1 MCHELLYSTIGTME
15 QLTKRVKIGYG
26 VGDLGGNLFFTMSGF
41 YLLFYLTDVVGLAA
55 GLAGTALMIGKI
67 WDAVTDPVVGY
78 LSDRTPGPFGR
89 RRPWIFAGVWL
100 TWASLI
106 WMFSPP
112 GSNIFLWVILANC
125 VLNTGYTFIN
135 IPYGALTPDLTTDFN
150 ERTLL
155 NGYRM
160 SFAVIGTFIGAGGVL
175 VLVDAFGGGLGGW
188 RSMSVVIGGVM
199 AIASLAVVVSV
210 KEKPYHEKRPR
221 ENIFVSY
228 RQVLRLKPFLLALI
242 PWALH
247 ITGVNIIQGALLY
260 YFRFIYGDE
269 AAFQIALPILLASA
283 IVCIPLWVRISRSI
297 GKRASYNIGMG
308 IFAVTILI
316 FFLIGHRTGPGVA
329 FLLMGIGGIGFATQ
343 YVMPFS
349 ILPDVVEYDY
359 AEHGVRREGVFY
371 GQWTFMSKLGQA
383 LGIAINGWILTLF
396 SYQESVGGIAM
407 EQTESALFGIR
418 LIAGPVPALFF
429 ILGIL
434 VLRHYPITNEYYRT
448 ILEKIARREATTT
461 TEG

>member
-1 MCHELLYSTIGTME
+1 MCHEHLYSTIGVME

-26 VGDLGGNLFFTMSGF
+26 VGDLGGNLFFTMTGF

-55 GLAGTALMIGKI
+55 GLAGTALMIGKV

-78 LSDRTPGPFGR
+78 LSDRTPGRFGR
-89 RRPWIFAGVWL
+89 RRPWIFVGIWL

-112 GSNIFLWVILANC
+112 GNNIFLWVILANC

-160 SFAVIGTFIGAGGVL
+160 SFAVVGTFIGAGGVL
-175 VLVDAFGGGLGGW
+175 VLVNAFGGGPAGW
-188 RSMSVVIGGVM
+188 RGMSVVIGGVM
-199 AIASLAVVVSV
+199 AMASLAVVLTV
-210 KEKPYHEKRPR
+210 KEKPYRQTGQQ
-221 ENIFVSY
+221 ENIFLSY
-228 RQVLRLKPFLLALI
+228 QQVLRMKPFLLAII

-308 IFAVTILI
+308 IFAVTILV
-316 FFLIGHRTGPGVA
+316 FFLVGHRTGPGIA

-359 AEHGVRREGVFY
+359 AENGVRREGVFY

-383 LGIAINGWILTLF
+383 FGLAINGWILTLF
-396 SYQESVGGIAM
+396 GYRESIGGVM
-407 EQTESALFGIR
+407 LEQTESALFGIR

-434 VLRHYPITNEYYRT
+434 VLRHYPITNEYYLT
-448 ILEKIARREATTT
+448 IMEKIARREGGTTT
-461 TEG
+461 AG